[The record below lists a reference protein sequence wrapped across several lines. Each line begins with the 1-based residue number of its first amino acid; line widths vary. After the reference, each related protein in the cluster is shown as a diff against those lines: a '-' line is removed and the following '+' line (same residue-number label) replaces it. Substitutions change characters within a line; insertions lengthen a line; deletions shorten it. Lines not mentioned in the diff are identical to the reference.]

1 MTTVCGSNGP
11 WEELQ
16 RIWWII
22 GELRG
27 DSGCPWDR
35 KQTPE
40 KVQTYLVEEAHEA
53 AAAVR
58 GGRIQEAAEEL
69 GDLLFMVFF
78 MVHLYHEGGHFGLK
92 EVCERI
98 CEKMIR
104 RHPHVFGDVRVSSSE
119 EVKGNWERIKEE
131 EKAASG
137 KPAGKVPDSLPALV
151 RAYRIL
157 SRLSHQE
164 GFAGNELETGTNRF
178 ASRSE
183 ELTRLLSQGGEVPS
197 ELFGALLLD
206 VVNLARV
213 MGIRAEDC
221 LHEQLSDLEKP

>member
-11 WEELQ
+11 WEGLQ
-16 RIWWII
+16 RIWRII

-27 DSGCPWDR
+27 ESGCPWDR

-58 GGRIQEAAEEL
+58 DGRIQEAAEEL

-78 MVHLYHEGGHFGLK
+78 LVHLYHEGGHFSLE

-131 EKAASG
+131 EKAASR

-157 SRLSHQE
+157 SRLSHQD
-164 GFAGNELETGTNRF
+164 GFAGNDLKTGTARF
-178 ASRSE
+178 AGRCG
-183 ELTRLLSQGGEVPS
+183 ELSRLLSQGGKVPS

-213 MGIRAEDC
+213 KGFRAEDC
-221 LHEQLSDLEKP
+221 LHEQLADLEKP

>member
-1 MTTVCGSNGP
+1 MTTICRSNGP
-11 WEELQ
+11 WEGLQ

-27 DSGCPWDR
+27 ESGCPWDR

-58 GGRIQEAAEEL
+58 GGRVREAAEEL

-78 MVHLYHEGGHFGLK
+78 MVHLYHEGGHFSLE
-92 EVCERI
+92 EVCNLI

-104 RHPHVFGDVRVSSSE
+104 RHPHVFGDVRVVSSE

-137 KPAGKVPDSLPALV
+137 KQAGKVPDSLPALV
-151 RAYRIL
+151 RAHRVL
-157 SRLSHQE
+157 SRLSRRDGVAGNDLE
-164 GFAGNELETGTNRF
+164 SARARFAG
-178 ASRSE
+178 RSE
-183 ELTRLLSQGGEVPS
+183 ELSRLLSQSGEVPP
-197 ELFGALLLD
+197 ELFGTLLLD

-213 MGIRAEDC
+213 KGFRAEDC
-221 LHEQLSDLEKP
+221 LHDQIAALEES